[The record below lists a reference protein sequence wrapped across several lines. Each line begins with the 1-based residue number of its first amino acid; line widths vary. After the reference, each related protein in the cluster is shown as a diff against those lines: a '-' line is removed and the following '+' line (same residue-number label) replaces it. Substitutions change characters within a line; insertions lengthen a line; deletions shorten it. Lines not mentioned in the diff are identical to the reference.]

1 MGYLIA
7 RVLSWLLGSRLGRG
21 LGMAV
26 AAVVAFAGI
35 IAHQRRD
42 AVQDD
47 RHKAR
52 EADNENAT
60 DIRNAVERDLP
71 SRVREYDGH
80 GFRD

>member
-1 MGYLIA
+1 MIA
-7 RVLSWLLGSRLGRG
+7 WLLGSRLGRG
-21 LGMAV
+21 LGLAV

-47 RHKAR
+47 RHKAK
-52 EADNENAT
+52 EADNENAN
-60 DIRNAVERDLP
+60 DIRNTVERDLP
-71 SRVREYDGH
+71 DRVRQFEDH

>member
-1 MGYLIA
+1 MIARLIA
-7 RVLSWLLGSRLGRG
+7 WLLGSRLGRG
-21 LGMAV
+21 LGVAV
-26 AAVVAFAGI
+26 AAAVAFAGI
-35 IAHQRRD
+35 IIHQRRD

-60 DIRNAVERDLP
+60 DIRNSVERDL
-71 SRVREYDGH
+71 SDRVREYDGH

>member
-26 AAVVAFAGI
+26 AAVAAFAGV

-52 EADNENAT
+52 EADNENAN
-60 DIRNAVERDLP
+60 DIRNSVERDLP
-71 SRVREYDGH
+71 DRVRQFENH
-80 GFRD
+80 GWRD

>member
-1 MGYLIA
+1 LIA
-7 RVLSWLLGSRLGRG
+7 WLLGSRLGRG
-21 LGMAV
+21 LGLAV
-26 AAVVAFAGI
+26 AAVVAFAGV

-47 RHKAR
+47 RQKAR

-60 DIRNAVERDLP
+60 DIRNTVERDLP
-71 SRVREYDGH
+71 SRVRQFENH

>member
-1 MGYLIA
+1 LIA
-7 RVLSWLLGSRLGRG
+7 WLLGSRLGRG
-21 LGMAV
+21 LGLAV
-26 AAVVAFAGI
+26 AAVVTFAGV

-52 EADNENAT
+52 EADNENAN
-60 DIRNAVERDLP
+60 DIRNTVERDLP
-71 SRVREYDGH
+71 NRVREYEGH

>member
-1 MGYLIA
+1 MIA
-7 RVLSWLLGSRLGRG
+7 WLLSSRLGRG

-60 DIRNAVERDLP
+60 DIRNSVERDLP
-71 SRVREYDGH
+71 DRVRQFENH
-80 GFRD
+80 GWRD